1 MSVGKN
7 SLHRAGAAAETAKV
21 ALPASNFVKV
31 PLGTIK
37 SAPTAFR
44 KDERELDGAL
54 LEKYGALEP
63 LLLWNDKQTLR
74 LLRGSALLAAL
85 KARGEAEAFA
95 LVLTMTKKEAEKL
108 AAAINTVPESVAA
121 KAAVIDCAT
130 CDRVKTEPKTD
141 TAAAATP
148 KTDDIHEEKFR
159 VIEQTEKQDM
169 PFWLL

>member
-7 SLHRAGAAAETAKV
+7 SLHRAGAAAETARM

-37 SAPTAFR
+37 SAPAAFR
-44 KDERELDGAL
+44 KDEREFDGAL

-63 LLLWNDKQTLR
+63 LLLWNDKETLR
-74 LLRGSALLAAL
+74 LLRGNALFAAL

-121 KAAVIDCAT
+121 QATAPDCSS
-130 CDRVKTEPKTD
+130 CDRLKSDQKTD
-141 TAAAATP
+141 AAAAATP